1 MRRKR
6 AGPLWP
12 YCRTRVEEESTARV
26 IWLNQ
31 RKIQGDGS
39 RKKSWYAYH
48 DFELTLIWWG
58 FKGLTH
64 AEPQRKYKETPW
76 YACIDSIK
84 GKSKEMG
91 QGMREFMS
99 NNNEAE
105 KGRAILTLLPH

>member
-1 MRRKR
+1 
-6 AGPLWP
+6 
-12 YCRTRVEEESTARV
+12 
-26 IWLNQ
+26 
-31 RKIQGDGS
+31 
-39 RKKSWYAYH
+39 
-48 DFELTLIWWG
+48 
-58 FKGLTH
+58 LTH